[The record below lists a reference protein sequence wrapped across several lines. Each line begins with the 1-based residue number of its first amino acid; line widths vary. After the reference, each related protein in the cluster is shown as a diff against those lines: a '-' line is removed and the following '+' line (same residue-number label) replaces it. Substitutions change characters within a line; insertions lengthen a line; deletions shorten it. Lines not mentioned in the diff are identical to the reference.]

1 MKLYNTMSMQ
11 KEEFVPI
18 EPGKVRMYACGPT
31 VYNYIHVGNARPI
44 IMFDVLRRY
53 LEYRG
58 YEVTFVQNFTD
69 VDDKIIKR
77 ANEEGISSEEVAKKY
92 IAEYFTDAHALGVRE
107 ATVHPKATENIQQII
122 DLITTL
128 IDKGYAYE
136 VNGDVYYRTL
146 KFKDYGKLSH
156 QPIEDLQS
164 GARIDVNDIKE
175 NPLDFALWKAAKPG
189 EPSWDSPWGKGRPG
203 WHIECSAMSN
213 RYLGKTIDIHCG
225 GSDLAFPHH
234 ENEIAQS
241 EAANGCKFVNYWLH
255 NGFIN
260 IDNKKM
266 SKSLGNFFTVR
277 EAAAAYGYD
286 CIRMFMLMSHY
297 RSPLNYSGEILMQ
310 AKAALERLRTAKNN
324 LEFFIANGRDGD
336 LSEADAAFVAGL
348 DQYREKFD
356 AVMDDDFNTADA
368 ISVIFEMVREINA
381 AVSPASD
388 PSKALAQ
395 ACLERLLELCDVLG
409 IPFGSDSS
417 EDPEAKAIEELGEPA
432 KVAAQILADYRE
444 LTAVPHAQPIKET
457 RRWRGISPLLLIV
470 LVLLAIP
477 IGLPLVFGAGATV
490 LGVLLAIVVTVLA
503 VIFAVLL
510 ILYGIPLA
518 LICGGAVIALLSC
531 TLWATP
537 ANALVTLGNGLA
549 AFAAGILLG
558 LLVIKLSILF
568 VPPVFRAF
576 VAVLRAPFNW
586 IRNRCRRTGGGNV

>member
-203 WHIECSAMSN
+203 WHIECSAMS
-213 RYLGKTIDIHCG
+213 RKYLGLPFDIHG
-225 GSDLAFPHH
+225 GGADLVFPHH
-234 ENEIAQS
+234 ENERAQS
-241 EAANGCKFVNYWLH
+241 EAACGCTFANHWMHGGMLQ
-255 NGFIN
+255 IN
-260 IDNKKM
+260 HEKM
-266 SKSLGNFFTVR
+266 SKSLGNFLLLRDILKTTSPNVLRFL
-277 EAAAAYGYD
+277 
-286 CIRMFMLMSHY
+286 MLQTHY
-297 RSPLNYSGEILMQ
+297 RSPLDFS
-310 AKAALERLRTAKNN
+310 KERLDEAESALSRIENCVRNMDWQMQNAQDIPSPLDVQAVMKNSKR
-324 LEFFIANGRDGD
+324 ARVD
-336 LSEADAAFVAGL
+336 FVLA
-348 DQYREKFD
+348 
-356 AVMDDDFNTADA
+356 MDDDFNAPRALGVVFDLVSYVNSEIADKTLSLSDVPAVRDIRETITTLMRVFGVEVAPQDYEEAETYPAEVVDLAKQVAGYEGADA
-368 ISVIFEMVREINA
+368 HE
-381 AVSPASD
+381 AVDA
-388 PSKALAQ
+388 
-395 ACLERLLELCDVLG
+395 LLEARATARKEKNWAVADAVRDGLTGLG
-409 IPFGSDSS
+409 FTI
-417 EDPEAKAIEELGEPA
+417 EDTPQGARVSFEA
-432 KVAAQILADYRE
+432 
-444 LTAVPHAQPIKET
+444 
-457 RRWRGISPLLLIV
+457 
-470 LVLLAIP
+470 
-477 IGLPLVFGAGATV
+477 
-490 LGVLLAIVVTVLA
+490 
-503 VIFAVLL
+503 
-510 ILYGIPLA
+510 
-518 LICGGAVIALLSC
+518 
-531 TLWATP
+531 
-537 ANALVTLGNGLA
+537 
-549 AFAAGILLG
+549 
-558 LLVIKLSILF
+558 
-568 VPPVFRAF
+568 
-576 VAVLRAPFNW
+576 
-586 IRNRCRRTGGGNV
+586 